1 MTLTMKSAIL
11 LVVCNLAIGLR
22 AGAFP
27 IAESNRMPVSFGQS
41 SSFSSTSLNMVN
53 EFFSDDSSLPQEK
66 AGLDQ
71 EDSVKRSPKRFAIGE
86 ELENLRMDLRSLRD
100 NLRWAEAME
109 DLNRIE
115 DLRKAIKNGENRD
128 PEIVYR
134 KAHEEISKARAMKH
148 TTQANRSK
156 LIEKWTK
163 IIEEARDY
171 LPQFS
176 LEGLWEGK

>member
-1 MTLTMKSAIL
+1 MRLTMKSAIVV
-11 LVVCNLAIGLR
+11 VVCNLAFGLR

-27 IAESNRMPVSFGQS
+27 IAESNRMSASLWQS

-53 EFFSDDSSLPQEK
+53 EFFPDDSSLPKEK
-66 AGLDQ
+66 AGVDQ
-71 EDSVKRSPKRFAIGE
+71 EDTVKRSPKRFAIGE
-86 ELENLRMDLRSLRD
+86 ELDNLRMDLRSLRD

-109 DLNRIE
+109 DLNRVE

-128 PEIVYR
+128 PEIVYK
-134 KAHEEISKARAMKH
+134 KAHEEINKAKAMKR
-148 TTQANRSK
+148 TTLESRSK
-156 LIEKWTK
+156 QIEKWTK